1 MENITLNAEQEQAVM
16 EAAEK
21 ISEDVV
27 ETTSETVVSGYTKIE
42 NGVVSGYKKIE
53 EGVVGGYKKIEE
65 GVVGGFSK
73 LTDKFVGAFF
83 TREGET
89 VEQAKERMQGN
100 ITAQQEAARETAE
113 AWEAKQ
119 KAMIEASLEASRN
132 AGKRY

>member
-21 ISEDVV
+21 ISEDVI

-53 EGVVGGYKKIEE
+53 EGVVGG
-65 GVVGGFSK
+65 FNK

-100 ITAQQEAARETAE
+100 ITAQQEAAREAAE
-113 AWEAKQ
+113 ARDAKQ